1 MSKLDL
7 PKKVQDHILQSVLG
21 GGGSSTGME
30 RTTTTSSQSSSENGS
45 ITSPAPPAPAPTQG
59 PATRT
64 RTKAATSSSS
74 PSLLSS
80 LPSTA
85 FPSDPSAVHSSSS
98 STSIEPVYLASL
110 QDMRSQFE
118 RMKPCFEGKETEH
131 NWIERDKSVGLIRGM
146 LIGGVCERED
156 QEWKEEFVKCV
167 KEVQDGIMK
176 TVSSSS
182 QAPSVTTLPLPE
194 TDELLE

>member
-1 MSKLDL
+1 
-7 PKKVQDHILQSVLG
+7 
-21 GGGSSTGME
+21 
-30 RTTTTSSQSSSENGS
+30 
-45 ITSPAPPAPAPTQG
+45 
-59 PATRT
+59 
-64 RTKAATSSSS
+64 
-74 PSLLSS
+74 
-80 LPSTA
+80 
-85 FPSDPSAVHSSSS
+85 
-98 STSIEPVYLASL
+98 
-110 QDMRSQFE
+110 
-118 RMKPCFEGKETEH
+118 MKPCFEGKETEH